1 MSRKSIPI
9 YLIIV
14 SILFLS
20 GCWSQKEVNELAI
33 ISAMAIDINEEGQYV
48 KTIQLINPSNVAGGL
63 QGGGGGQ
70 SPAVT
75 VYTATGDTV
84 LEAHFNASSKISR
97 ELYHAHANLIVLSEE
112 VAQEDGLENVLDAF
126 ERDPEIR
133 STTRLVIAHNTQ
145 AGDLLK
151 SLTAVDKI
159 PAEKV
164 NGTLKFTE
172 RSNGANMEVTLQDVI
187 KVLTSE
193 GKEPVI
199 SGFSIKG
206 DIEQGKKMENIQK
219 SELDTTLEA
228 DGLAIFKE
236 GKLIDWYQDDMA
248 KGVIWILDKIKET
261 DVELDKDEKKNSIV
275 YSVFKQKTKVSVETK
290 NDIPSITV
298 NVRAEGEIRE
308 VRTPINLEDP
318 KVISGLEKEL
328 EKKIKTMLEE
338 TVKHTQQNKT
348 DILGFG
354 EEVHR
359 SNPEKW
365 KKMKGDWNNNYFPNL
380 NVQVNVEAFVRRSGL
395 RSNSFFSDMKD

>member
-1 MSRKSIPI
+1 MA
-9 YLIIV
+9 

-33 ISAMAIDINEEGQYV
+33 ISAMAIDKNEEGQYV

-75 VYTATGDTV
+75 VYTAKGDSV

-97 ELYHAHANLIVLSEE
+97 KLYHAHANLIVLSEE
-112 VAQEDGLENVLDAF
+112 VAQEDGIENVLDAF

-133 STTRLVIAHNTQ
+133 STTRLVIAHNTK

-151 SLTAVDKI
+151 TLTGVDKI

-164 NGTLKFTE
+164 NGTLEVTE
-172 RSNGANMEVTLQDVI
+172 QSRGANMEVTLQDVI
-187 KVLTSE
+187 KALTSK

-199 SGFSIKG
+199 SGISMKG
-206 DIEQGKKMENIQK
+206 DIELGKKLENIQK

-236 GKLIDWYQDDMA
+236 GKLIDWYHDDMA

-261 DVELDKDEKKNSIV
+261 DVELNREGKKNAIV
-275 YSVFKQKTKVSVETK
+275 YNVIRQKTKVSADVI
-290 NDIPSITV
+290 NDIPTITI
-298 NVRAEGEIRE
+298 NVRAEGDIRE
-308 VRTPINLEDP
+308 VRTPINLKDP
-318 KVISGLEKEL
+318 KVILELEKEL
-328 EKKIKTMLEE
+328 EKKIKTMLED
-338 TVKHTQQNKT
+338 TVKRAQQNKT
-348 DILGFG
+348 DIFGFG

-359 SNPEKW
+359 SNPKKW
-365 KKMKGDWNNNYFPNL
+365 GKMKDDWNNNYFPNL
-380 NVQVNVEAFVRRSGL
+380 NVQVKVEAFVRRSGL
-395 RSNSFFSDMKD
+395 RTNSYFSDMEK